1 MYMCVL
7 CVNLYDFPIG
17 AVPADSVVF
26 LFCFSLYIYMMSNV
40 LLLVAIPG
48 DPKAQQPTL
57 AQGKSM
63 ALTCID
69 LYKDSGILKEIKEEF
84 AEFIQKSQ

>member
-1 MYMCVL
+1 M
-7 CVNLYDFPIG
+7 
-17 AVPADSVVF
+17 
-26 LFCFSLYIYMMSNV
+26 YIYNE
-40 LLLVAIPG
+40 
-48 DPKAQQPTL
+48 KQKPTL

-84 AEFIQKSQ
+84 AEFIMLF

>member
-1 MYMCVL
+1 
-7 CVNLYDFPIG
+7 
-17 AVPADSVVF
+17 
-26 LFCFSLYIYMMSNV
+26 MSNV

>member
-1 MYMCVL
+1 
-7 CVNLYDFPIG
+7 
-17 AVPADSVVF
+17 
-26 LFCFSLYIYMMSNV
+26 MMSNV

-48 DPKAQQPTL
+48 DPRAQQPIH

-69 LYKDSGILKEIKEEF
+69 LCKDSGILKEIRE
-84 AEFIQKSQ
+84 